1 MIEVLCVYFLFVE
14 TKGPTLE
21 EIAILFDGPDA
32 AVVDEAQLKEDAQD
46 RAKSDV
52 ATSHVEWSK

>member
-1 MIEVLCVYFLFVE
+1 MYFLFVE

-32 AVVDEAQLKEDAQD
+32 AVVDEAQLKTVDSRD
-46 RAKSDV
+46 KGKSEN

>member
-1 MIEVLCVYFLFVE
+1 MEVLCVYFLFVE

-32 AVVDEAQLKEDAQD
+32 AVVDEAQLKTVDSQD
-46 RAKSDV
+46 KGKSEN